1 VNTVILRAP
10 LLTISGYGTHSRQI
24 YRWLRS
30 RNIPVKT
37 QIVPWGVTP
46 WYVNPD
52 SLDGMVGDI
61 MSRSTSLDVR
71 AERSIQVQLP
81 NEWDTT
87 VAAKNIGV
95 SAFVETDRCNPSWE
109 SDCNK
114 MDAIVAPSTFTKK
127 IVTNSVN
134 VNVPFYVIPESYHE
148 SPPNTDFVDCLDFST
163 DFNFLVFGQI
173 TGNNPENDR
182 KNLFYTIKWLCE
194 TFSNDKNVGIVVKTN
209 SGRNT
214 SIDRLQTSRLIK
226 QLVKE
231 VRKGPFPKIHLLH
244 GALSESEIMGLYGH
258 PKVKALVSLT
268 RGEGFGL
275 PLLEAAASGLP
286 VIATNWSG
294 HLDFLNEG
302 RFSAVEY
309 DLIDIHPSRIDNSIF
324 IPGAKW
330 AMPREKEAK
339 RRLKKF
345 RTSSQLPKQ
354 WATDLAG
361 KLRNKFSQESINL
374 IYDECLMGFIE

>member
-1 VNTVILRAP
+1 MNTVILRAP

-30 RNIPVKT
+30 RNVPVKT

-52 SLDGMVGDI
+52 SLDGMIGDI
-61 MSRSTSLDVR
+61 MSTSVGMDEK
-71 AERSIQVQLP
+71 AARSIQVQLP
-81 NEWDTT
+81 NEWDPT

-95 SAFVETDRCNPSWE
+95 SAFVETDRCNPSWQA
-109 SDCNK
+109 DCNK
-114 MDAIVAPSTFTKK
+114 MDAVVAPSSFTKK
-127 IVTNSVN
+127 IVTDSVN
-134 VNVPFYVIPESYHE
+134 VNVPFHVIPESYHE
-148 SPPNTDFVDCLDFST
+148 SDPDHEFVSQLDFST

-173 TGNNPENDR
+173 TGSNPENDR

-194 TFSNDKNVGIVVKTN
+194 TFAHDSSVGIVVKTN

-231 VRKGPFPKIHLLH
+231 VRRGPFPKVHLLH
-244 GALSESEIMGLYGH
+244 GSLSEPEIMGLYTH
-258 PKVKALVSLT
+258 PKIKSLVSLT

-275 PLLEAAASGLP
+275 PLLEAAVSELP
-286 VIATNWSG
+286 IIATGWSG

-309 DLIDIHPSRIDNSIF
+309 DLVDVHPSRIDNSIF

-354 WATDLAG
+354 WAVDLAK
-361 KLRNKFSQESINL
+361 KLRDKFSQESINR

>member
-1 VNTVILRAP
+1 MNTVILRAP

-61 MSRSTSLDVR
+61 MSRSVGMDEK
-71 AERSIQVQLP
+71 AARSIQVQLP
-81 NEWDTT
+81 NEWDPT
-87 VAAKNIGV
+87 VAAKNVGV

-114 MDAIVAPSTFTKK
+114 MDAVVAPSRFTKK
-127 IVTNSVN
+127 IVTDSVS
-134 VNVPFYVIPESYHE
+134 VTVPFHVIPESYHE
-148 SPPNTDFVDCLDFST
+148 SDPDPEFVSQLDFST

-173 TGNNPENDR
+173 TGSNPENDR

-194 TFSNDKNVGIVVKTN
+194 TFAHDSNVGIVVKTN

-244 GALSESEIMGLYGH
+244 GSLSESEIMGLYTH
-258 PKVKALVSLT
+258 PKIKSLVSLT

-275 PLLEAAASGLP
+275 PLLEAAVSELP
-286 VIATNWSG
+286 IIATDWSG

-302 RFSAVEY
+302 KFSAVEY
-309 DLIDIHPSRIDNSIF
+309 DLVDVHPSRIDNSIF

-330 AMPREKEAK
+330 AMPREKESK

-354 WATDLAG
+354 WAIDLAK
-361 KLRNKFSQESINL
+361 KLRSKFSQESINR